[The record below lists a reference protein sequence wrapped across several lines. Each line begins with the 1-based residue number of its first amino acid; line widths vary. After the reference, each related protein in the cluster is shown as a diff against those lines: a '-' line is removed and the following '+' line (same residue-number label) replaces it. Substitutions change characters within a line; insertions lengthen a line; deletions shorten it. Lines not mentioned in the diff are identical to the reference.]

1 MNRYDY
7 QFTATC
13 PSDGATIT
21 YDLMIEGTA
30 VIKVEEILKACA
42 VLHDPAFHEDIA
54 DALIKELGGY
64 QEIVATHQGVKITTT
79 RGWRE

>member
-21 YDLMIEGTA
+21 YDLMIEDLA
-30 VIKVEEILKACA
+30 VIKVEEIVKSCQSFTE
-42 VLHDPAFHEDIA
+42 PAFHEDIA

-64 QEIVATHQGVKITTT
+64 QEIIATHQGVKITTT
-79 RGWRE
+79 RGWRG

>member
-1 MNRYDY
+1 MNRYEY

-21 YDLMIEGTA
+21 YDLMIEDL
-30 VIKVEEILKACA
+30 VPIKVEAIVAACA
-42 VLHDPAFHEDIA
+42 FREGFHEDIA
-54 DALIKELGGY
+54 DHLITQLGGY

-79 RGWRE
+79 RGWRT